1 MNIEKKK
8 ALTANEIQQMKD
20 LAYICGQ
27 HDQIDYSSD
36 LHENFLTTRNKEE
49 INDFL
54 FYDDTQLIG
63 ALSMYDFERPT
74 KLELLGFVHPN
85 YRKQQIGTTLLQTA
99 MKEIQKREVDVALLI
114 INGESTSGKSF
125 ADYLKLPYQYS
136 EYSMEFKSK
145 KIQKTPENTI
155 QLTLA
160 STESLPDLIDI
171 SSKAFGDSVENTAIW
186 LQKMLKS
193 SSHQVYSALI
203 DNNVIG
209 TITVTHQEHFTTLS
223 GFAVH
228 PFHQGRGY
236 GKDILTNI
244 VHRLISEGV
253 ATIILDVETRNNN
266 ALKLYTHCGFE
277 IIMKHNYYDLSKNT
291 NSPLFIYDK

>member
-1 MNIEKKK
+1 MSIKKK
-8 ALTANEIQQMKD
+8 TSVTANEMQQMKD

-74 KLELLGFVHPN
+74 KLELIGFVHPN

-99 MKEIQKREVDVALLI
+99 MKEIQNREVDEALLI
-114 INGESTSGKSF
+114 INGGSTSGKSF
-125 ADYLKLPYQYS
+125 ADYLKLPYLYS

-145 KIQKTPENTI
+145 KTQKKLENTI

-160 STESLPDLIDI
+160 PTESLPDLIDV

-186 LQKMLKS
+186 LQKMLHS
-193 SSHQVYSALI
+193 SSHQVYSALFK
-203 DNNVIG
+203 DNVIG

-228 PFHQGRGY
+228 PFHQGQGY

-253 ATIILDVETRNNN
+253 ATIMLDVETKNNN

-277 IIMKHNYYDLSKNT
+277 IIMKHNYYNLLHN
-291 NSPLFIYDK
+291 PLFIYNK